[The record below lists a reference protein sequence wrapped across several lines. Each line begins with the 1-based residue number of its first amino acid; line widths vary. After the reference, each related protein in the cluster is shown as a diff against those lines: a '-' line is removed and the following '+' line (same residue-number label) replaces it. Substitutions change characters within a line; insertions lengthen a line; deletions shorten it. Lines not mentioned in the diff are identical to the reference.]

1 MARRTFKIP
10 QKESSD
16 SVSSDSET
24 YDKVLDSLT
33 NIQEKRKKTSLPSDN
48 SIKMPTVITG
58 AVIVGIIAIFLLSFG
73 SIPNPIESNPPE
85 ADSQILDGMDFKI
98 QLLDETEVMLSNYVG
113 EPIILD
119 LFATTCG
126 PCITQIS
133 HLKTVQTEYP
143 NVHILSVSV
152 DTFTDSVSTLT
163 SFKTEYDISWVV
175 GRDITQKG
183 ASLYQANSIP
193 TLAFFNADGELK
205 HWEQGVTIADTLIS
219 WINEV

>member
-1 MARRTFKIP
+1 MVRRTFKIP

-48 SIKMPTVITG
+48 SIKMPTVIMG

-119 LFATTCG
+119 FFATWCTY
-126 PCITQIS
+126 CITQID
-133 HLKTVQTEYP
+133 HLKSVQVEYP

-152 DTFTDSVSTLT
+152 DTGSDSISKLI
-163 SFKTEYDISWVV
+163 SFKAEHDMSWIV
-175 GRDITQKG
+175 GRDLTQKG

-193 TLAFFNADGELK
+193 TMAFFDTDGNLK
-205 HWEQGVTIADTLIS
+205 HWEQGVVISSTLIS